1 MSGQS
6 CLIDGCQARVYA
18 PAGTRSVCKDHFLGF
33 LTWRRRRGPQMFRK
47 YAGMTMEDVELI
59 LSPMA
64 EDGKEAVG
72 SMGDDTPM
80 AVLSRQVRHVAQ
92 HRAQVPEAFA
102 HTISLDAHQKAADYT
117 LAKARVGLVDLGLD
131 AITLVAWTLLG
142 GLDLLNQVTL
152 DWLGEGM
159 RQQIALVVSF
169 TLIGGLIGLPLSL
182 YQTFGIEQRFGF
194 NNTTPKLWVSDMLKG
209 LLVGM
214 VLGLPILW
222 LVLWLMQAGG
232 TLWWLYTWAAL
243 VAYQLFV
250 MWIAPNV
257 IMPLF
262 NKFTPLE
269 DATLKERVTALMTR
283 SGFTAKGFFVMD
295 GSRRSA
301 HSNAFFTGFGAAKRV
316 VFFDTLLAK
325 LNGDE
330 MEAVLA
336 HELGHFKHRHI
347 LKMMATN
354 FATSL
359 AGLALLGWVSQQVWF
374 YTGLGVMPNLSGNNS
389 ALALLLFM
397 LVLPLFTFFVSPLSA
412 RRSRTFEFEA
422 DAYAVAN
429 SDGKALASA
438 LLKLYQDNASTLTPD
453 PWYVAFYYSH
463 PPASQRLARMAA

>member
-1 MSGQS
+1 MMNPSLAMTLALALVLVANLLTKLWLSG
-6 CLIDGCQARVYA
+6 
-18 PAGTRSVCKDHFLGF
+18 
-33 LTWRRRRGPQMFRK
+33 
-47 YAGMTMEDVELI
+47 
-59 LSPMA
+59 
-64 EDGKEAVG
+64 
-72 SMGDDTPM
+72 
-80 AVLSRQVRHVAQ
+80 RQTRHVAQ
-92 HRAQVPEAFA
+92 HRAQVPAAFA
-102 HTISLDAHQKAADYT
+102 HTITLEAHHKAADYT
-117 LAKARVGLVDLGLD
+117 LAKSRVNLIDLALD
-131 AITLVAWTLLG
+131 AVTLLGWTLLG
-142 GLDLLNQVTL
+142 GLDALNQLTL
-152 DWLGEGM
+152 GWMDPGM
-159 RQQIALVVSF
+159 AQQIVLVLGF
-169 TLIGGLIGLPLSL
+169 TLVGGLIGLPLSL

-194 NNTTPKLWVSDMLKG
+194 NNTTPKLWLNDLAKG
-209 LLVGM
+209 LLVGL

-222 LVLWLMQAGG
+222 LVLWLMQTGG
-232 TLWWLYTWAAL
+232 SLWWLYAWCAL
-243 VAYQLFV
+243 VVYQLFV

-269 DATLKERVTALMTR
+269 DASLKERVTALMTR
-283 SGFTAKGFFVMD
+283 AGFTAKGFFVMD

-316 VFFDTLLAK
+316 VFFDTLLAQ

-347 LKMMATN
+347 LKMMVTS
-354 FATSL
+354 FAVSL
-359 AGLALLGWVSQQVWF
+359 AGLALLGWLSQQIWF
-374 YTGLGVMPNLSGNNS
+374 YTGLGVMPNLTGGND

-412 RRSRTFEFEA
+412 RRSRKFEFEA

-429 SDGKALASA
+429 SNGQALGSA

-463 PPASQRLARMAA
+463 PPASQRLARINA

>member
-1 MSGQS
+1 MMNPS
-6 CLIDGCQARVYA
+6 LAM
-18 PAGTRSVCKDHFLGF
+18 T
-33 LTWRRRRGPQMFRK
+33 LTL
-47 YAGMTMEDVELI
+47 A
-59 LSPMA
+59 
-64 EDGKEAVG
+64 
-72 SMGDDTPM
+72 
-80 AVLSRQVRHVAQ
+80 AVLVANLITKLWLSGRQVRHVAQ
-92 HRAQVPEAFA
+92 HRDQVPAAFA

-117 LAKARVGLVDLGLD
+117 MAKARVGVADMGLD
-131 AITLVAWTLLG
+131 ALTLVAWTLLG

-152 DWLGEGM
+152 DWMGEGM
-159 RQQIALVVSF
+159 GQQIMLVVSF

-182 YQTFGIEQRFGF
+182 FQTFGVEQRFGF

-232 TLWWLYTWAAL
+232 TLWWLYTWGAL

-347 LKMMATN
+347 LKMMATS

-412 RRSRTFEFEA
+412 RRSRKFEFEA

-429 SDGKALASA
+429 SDGKALANA

>member
-1 MSGQS
+1 MMNPS
-6 CLIDGCQARVYA
+6 LA
-18 PAGTRSVCKDHFLGF
+18 
-33 LTWRRRRGPQMFRK
+33 
-47 YAGMTMEDVELI
+47 MTLALALI
-59 LSPMA
+59 LVA
-64 EDGKEAVG
+64 NLLTKLW
-72 SMGDDTPM
+72 
-80 AVLSRQVRHVAQ
+80 LSARQTRHVAQ
-92 HRAQVPEAFA
+92 HRAEVPAAFA
-102 HTISLDAHQKAADYT
+102 HTITLEAHQKAADYT
-117 LAKARVGLVDLGLD
+117 LAKSRVNLIDLALD
-131 AITLVAWTLLG
+131 AVTLLGWTLLG
-142 GLDLLNQVTL
+142 GLDALNQLTL
-152 DWLGEGM
+152 SWMEPGM
-159 RQQIALVVSF
+159 AQQIVLVLCF
-169 TLIGGLIGLPLSL
+169 TLVGGLLGLPLSL

-194 NNTTPKLWVSDMLKG
+194 NNTTPKLWASDLVKG
-209 LLVGM
+209 LLVGL

-232 TLWWLYTWAAL
+232 SLWWLYAWCAL
-243 VAYQLFV
+243 VVYQLFV

-269 DATLKERVTALMTR
+269 DASLKERVTSLMTR
-283 SGFTAKGFFVMD
+283 AGFTAKGFFVMD

-316 VFFDTLLAK
+316 VFFDTLLAQ

-347 LKMMATN
+347 LKMMVTS
-354 FATSL
+354 FAVSL
-359 AGLALLGWVSQQVWF
+359 AGLALLGWLSQQVWF
-374 YTGLGVMPNLSGNNS
+374 YTGLGVMPNLSGGNN

-412 RRSRTFEFEA
+412 RRSRKFEFEA
-422 DAYAVAN
+422 DAYAAAHSN
-429 SDGKALASA
+429 GQALGSA

-463 PPASQRLARMAA
+463 PPASQRLARIAA

>member
-1 MSGQS
+1 MTNPSLNLTFLFAGL
-6 CLIDGCQARVYA
+6 LIAN
-18 PAGTRSVCKDHFLGF
+18 L
-33 LTWRRRRGPQMFRK
+33 LTKLW
-47 YAGMTMEDVELI
+47 LN
-59 LSPMA
+59 
-64 EDGKEAVG
+64 
-72 SMGDDTPM
+72 
-80 AVLSRQVRHVAQ
+80 SRQVRHVAR
-92 HRAQVPEAFA
+92 HRVEVPAAFA
-102 HTISLDAHQKAADYT
+102 DTIGLDAHQKAADYT
-117 LAKARVGLVDLGLD
+117 LAKARVNLVDLALD
-131 AITLVAWTLLG
+131 ALTLMGWTLLG
-142 GLDLLNQVTL
+142 GLDALNQLTL
-152 DWLGEGM
+152 TWLGEGM
-159 RQQIALVVSF
+159 SQQLALVVGFS
-169 TLIGGLIGLPLSL
+169 LIGGLIGLPLSL

-194 NNTTPKLWVSDMLKG
+194 NHTTLKLWLSDVLKG

-232 TLWWLYTWAAL
+232 PLWWLYTWATL
-243 VAYQLFV
+243 VVYQLFV

-269 DATLKERVTALMTR
+269 DAALKARVTSLMQR
-283 SGFTAKGFFVMD
+283 AGFTAKGFFVMD

-316 VFFDTLLAK
+316 VFFDTLLAQ

-347 LKMMATN
+347 LKMMISS

-359 AGLALLGWVSQQVWF
+359 AGLALLGWLSQQVWF
-374 YTGLGVMPNLSGNNS
+374 YTGLGVMPNLDGNNS

-397 LVLPLFTFFVSPLSA
+397 LALPLFTFFVSPLSA
-412 RRSRTFEFEA
+412 WRSRQFEFEA
-422 DAYAVAN
+422 DAYAVAH
-429 SDGKALASA
+429 SESKALASA

>member
-1 MSGQS
+1 MMNPS
-6 CLIDGCQARVYA
+6 LAM
-18 PAGTRSVCKDHFLGF
+18 T
-33 LTWRRRRGPQMFRK
+33 LTL
-47 YAGMTMEDVELI
+47 A
-59 LSPMA
+59 
-64 EDGKEAVG
+64 
-72 SMGDDTPM
+72 
-80 AVLSRQVRHVAQ
+80 AVLMANLLTKLWLSGRQVRHVAQ
-92 HRAQVPEAFA
+92 HRAQVPAAFA
-102 HTISLDAHQKAADYT
+102 HTISIDAHQKAADYT
-117 LAKARVGLVDLGLD
+117 MAKARVGVADMGLD
-131 AITLVAWTLLG
+131 ALTLVAWTLLG

-152 DWLGEGM
+152 NWMGEGM
-159 RQQIALVVSF
+159 GQQIMLVVSF

-182 YQTFGIEQRFGF
+182 FQTFGVEQRFGF

-232 TLWWLYTWAAL
+232 SLWWLYTWAAL

-301 HSNAFFTGFGAAKRV
+301 HSNAFFTGLGAAKRV

-347 LKMMATN
+347 LKMMATS

-374 YTGLGVMPNLSGNNS
+374 YTGLGVMPNLNGNNS

-412 RRSRTFEFEA
+412 RRSRKFEFEA
-422 DAYAVAN
+422 DAYAVVN
-429 SDGKALASA
+429 SDGKALANA

>member
-1 MSGQS
+1 MMNPSLAMTLTLAALLVANLLTKLWLSG
-6 CLIDGCQARVYA
+6 
-18 PAGTRSVCKDHFLGF
+18 
-33 LTWRRRRGPQMFRK
+33 
-47 YAGMTMEDVELI
+47 
-59 LSPMA
+59 
-64 EDGKEAVG
+64 
-72 SMGDDTPM
+72 
-80 AVLSRQVRHVAQ
+80 RQVRHVAQ
-92 HRAQVPEAFA
+92 HRAQVPAAFA

-117 LAKARVGLVDLGLD
+117 LAKARVGVADLGLD
-131 AITLVAWTLLG
+131 AIMLMAWTLLG

-152 DWLGEGM
+152 DWMGEGM
-159 RQQIALVVSF
+159 GQQIMLVVSF
-169 TLIGGLIGLPLSL
+169 SLIGGLIGLPLSL
-182 YQTFGIEQRFGF
+182 FQTFGIEQRFGF

-222 LVLWLMQAGG
+222 LVLWLMQAGAA
-232 TLWWLYTWAAL
+232 LWWFYTWAAL
-243 VAYQLFV
+243 VVYQLFV

-257 IMPLF
+257 IMPFF

-347 LKMMATN
+347 LKMMATS

-374 YTGLGVMPNLSGNNS
+374 YTGLGVMPNLNGNNS

-412 RRSRTFEFEA
+412 RRSRKFEFEA

-429 SDGKALASA
+429 SDGKALANA

>member
-1 MSGQS
+1 MMNPS
-6 CLIDGCQARVYA
+6 LAM
-18 PAGTRSVCKDHFLGF
+18 T
-33 LTWRRRRGPQMFRK
+33 LTL
-47 YAGMTMEDVELI
+47 A
-59 LSPMA
+59 
-64 EDGKEAVG
+64 
-72 SMGDDTPM
+72 
-80 AVLSRQVRHVAQ
+80 AVLVANLLTKLWLSGRQVRHVAQ
-92 HRAQVPEAFA
+92 HRDQVPQAFT
-102 HTISLDAHQKAADYT
+102 HTISLEAHQKAADYT
-117 LAKARVGLVDLGLD
+117 LAKARVGVMDLGLD
-131 AITLVAWTLLG
+131 AITLMAWTLLG

-152 DWLGEGM
+152 DWMGEGM
-159 RQQIALVVSF
+159 GQQIMLVVSF

-194 NNTTPKLWVSDMLKG
+194 NNTTPKLWVSDMFKG

-214 VLGLPILW
+214 ILGLPILW

-232 TLWWLYTWAAL
+232 SLWWLYTWAAL

-301 HSNAFFTGFGAAKRV
+301 HSNAFFTGFGDAKRV

-347 LKMMATN
+347 LKMMATS

-359 AGLALLGWVSQQVWF
+359 AGLALLGWLSQQVWF
-374 YTGLGVMPNLSGNNS
+374 YTGLGVMPNLNGNNS

-412 RRSRTFEFEA
+412 HRSRKFEFEA

-429 SDGKALASA
+429 SDGKALANA

>member
-1 MSGQS
+1 MMNPSLAMTLALALVLVANLLTKLWLSG
-6 CLIDGCQARVYA
+6 
-18 PAGTRSVCKDHFLGF
+18 
-33 LTWRRRRGPQMFRK
+33 
-47 YAGMTMEDVELI
+47 
-59 LSPMA
+59 
-64 EDGKEAVG
+64 
-72 SMGDDTPM
+72 
-80 AVLSRQVRHVAQ
+80 RQTRHVAQ
-92 HRAQVPEAFA
+92 HRAQVPAAFA
-102 HTISLDAHQKAADYT
+102 HTITLEAHHKAADYT
-117 LAKARVGLVDLGLD
+117 LAKSRVNLIDLALD
-131 AITLVAWTLLG
+131 AVTLLGWTLLG
-142 GLDLLNQVTL
+142 GLDALNQLTL
-152 DWLGEGM
+152 GWMDPGM
-159 RQQIALVVSF
+159 AQQIVLVLGF
-169 TLIGGLIGLPLSL
+169 TLVGGLIGLPLSL

-194 NNTTPKLWVSDMLKG
+194 NNTTPKLWLNDLAKG
-209 LLVGM
+209 LLVGL

-222 LVLWLMQAGG
+222 LVLWLMQTGG
-232 TLWWLYTWAAL
+232 SLWWLYAWSAL
-243 VAYQLFV
+243 VVYQLFV

-269 DATLKERVTALMTR
+269 DASLKERVTALMTR
-283 SGFTAKGFFVMD
+283 AGFTAKGFFVMD

-316 VFFDTLLAK
+316 VFFDTLLAQ

-347 LKMMATN
+347 LKMMVTS
-354 FATSL
+354 FAVSL
-359 AGLALLGWVSQQVWF
+359 AGLALLGWLSQQIWF
-374 YTGLGVMPNLSGNNS
+374 YTGLGVMPNLTGGND

-412 RRSRTFEFEA
+412 RRSRKFEFEA

-429 SDGKALASA
+429 SNGQALGSA

-463 PPASQRLARMAA
+463 PPASQRLARINA

>member
-1 MSGQS
+1 MMNPSLAMTLTLAILLVANLLTKLWLSG
-6 CLIDGCQARVYA
+6 
-18 PAGTRSVCKDHFLGF
+18 
-33 LTWRRRRGPQMFRK
+33 
-47 YAGMTMEDVELI
+47 
-59 LSPMA
+59 
-64 EDGKEAVG
+64 
-72 SMGDDTPM
+72 
-80 AVLSRQVRHVAQ
+80 RQVRHVAQ
-92 HRAQVPEAFA
+92 HRDQVPAAFA
-102 HTISLDAHQKAADYT
+102 HTISLEAHQKAADYT
-117 LAKARVGLVDLGLD
+117 MAKARVGVADMGLD
-131 AITLVAWTLLG
+131 ALTLVAWTLLG

-152 DWLGEGM
+152 DWMGEGM
-159 RQQIALVVSF
+159 GQQIMLVVSF
-169 TLIGGLIGLPLSL
+169 TLIGGLIALPLSL
-182 YQTFGIEQRFGF
+182 FQTFGVEQRFGF

-232 TLWWLYTWAAL
+232 ALWWFYTWAAL

-347 LKMMATN
+347 LKMMATS

-374 YTGLGVMPNLSGNNS
+374 YTGLGVIPNLSGNNS

-412 RRSRTFEFEA
+412 RRSRKFEFEA

-429 SDGKALASA
+429 SDGKALVNA
-438 LLKLYQDNASTLTPD
+438 LIKLYQDNASTLTPD

>member
-1 MSGQS
+1 MMNPSLAMTLTLAALLVANLLTKLWLSG
-6 CLIDGCQARVYA
+6 
-18 PAGTRSVCKDHFLGF
+18 
-33 LTWRRRRGPQMFRK
+33 
-47 YAGMTMEDVELI
+47 
-59 LSPMA
+59 
-64 EDGKEAVG
+64 
-72 SMGDDTPM
+72 
-80 AVLSRQVRHVAQ
+80 RQVRHVAK
-92 HRAQVPEAFA
+92 HRAQVPATFA
-102 HTISLDAHQKAADYT
+102 HTISLEAHQKAADYT
-117 LAKARVGLVDLGLD
+117 LAKARVGVADLGLD
-131 AITLVAWTLLG
+131 AITLMAWTLLG
-142 GLDLLNQVTL
+142 GLDLLNQITL
-152 DWLGEGM
+152 DWMGDGM
-159 RQQIALVVSF
+159 GQQILLVVSF
-169 TLIGGLIGLPLSL
+169 SLIGGLISLPLSL
-182 YQTFGIEQRFGF
+182 FQTFGIEQRFGF

-214 VLGLPILW
+214 ILGLPILW

-232 TLWWLYTWAAL
+232 TMWWLFTWAAL
-243 VAYQLFV
+243 VVYQLFV

-301 HSNAFFTGFGAAKRV
+301 HSNAFFTGFGTAKRV

-347 LKMMATN
+347 LKMMATS

-374 YTGLGVMPNLSGNNS
+374 YTGLGVMPNLNGNNS

-412 RRSRTFEFEA
+412 RRSRKFEFEA

-429 SDGKALASA
+429 SDGKALANA